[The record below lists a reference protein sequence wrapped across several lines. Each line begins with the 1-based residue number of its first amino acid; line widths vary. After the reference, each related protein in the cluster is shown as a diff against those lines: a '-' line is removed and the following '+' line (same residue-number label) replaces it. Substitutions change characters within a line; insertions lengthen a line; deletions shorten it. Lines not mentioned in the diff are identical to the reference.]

1 MAINPRRR
9 LVRRAPRFS
18 RVLEGEKCQAHGGG
32 AGDIMTTRETGDGP
46 TRRTFLS
53 LSGLIGLIG
62 AAGGLLLGG
71 KARAASGLPYRQFK
85 VRKPRWAKGRPETMH
100 FPRPIPWGAG
110 PGTVVEFKRGDIVNG
125 IAEVVSVEQAGPLKT
140 ILRLRNLAKGLG
152 ES

>member
-1 MAINPRRR
+1 MDDYTPSGLARRG
-9 LVRRAPRFS
+9 F
-18 RVLEGEKCQAHGGG
+18 
-32 AGDIMTTRETGDGP
+32 
-46 TRRTFLS
+46 

-62 AAGGLLLGG
+62 AACGLMLGG
-71 KARAASGLPYRQFK
+71 KSRAASGLPYRQFK

-140 ILRLRNLAKGLG
+140 ILRLRNLAKGPG